1 MKISVWGLGSVGL
14 PLALTFA
21 LSGLDV
27 IGIDVNEKHVENI
40 KTANTHIYELF
51 EGKSTNDVLRDLVGK
66 KFFPTTD
73 FAKAKEANYHIVTV
87 GIPLTE
93 NYELNWYPLESA
105 LTNIGKILK
114 KGDLVLLRATV
125 VPGTT
130 TGKARLIL
138 ERESG
143 LKAGTD
149 FYLAYAP
156 ERIAEGKAYEEFRKM
171 PTLVGGINDKS
182 LEKAKE
188 VLSTILESY
197 FVEVSDPWVAE
208 MSKVLENASRDVY
221 IAVVNEMAKI
231 AILHGFRPLEVIDAA
246 NTHPRVR
253 LLRPGPG
260 VGGHCLPN
268 AFYYIK
274 PLFDKLSEESRVFA
288 SGRLVNDEMP
298 LFLAKYI
305 NKAST
310 NLGINKNEKVAILGL
325 AMKDFSYDD
334 RYSPAIFLI
343 EALRQLGWNNI
354 WAYDPMVPKRFDRH
368 LDDIDTVLNG
378 AKVIVITAL
387 QEHITAEKIEQYV
400 GDGMLVLDTKGILKP
415 ISNERLKVVVF

>member
-1 MKISVWGLGSVGL
+1 MKISIWGLGSVGL

-21 LSGLDV
+21 LNGVDV
-27 IGIDVNEKHVENI
+27 VGIDVNEKHVENI
-40 KTANTHIYELF
+40 KTANTHIYEPF

-73 FAKAKEANYHIVTV
+73 FIKAKEANYHIVTV

-93 NYELNWYPLESA
+93 NSELDWYPLESA

-114 KGDLVLLRATV
+114 EGDLVLLRATV

-138 ERESG
+138 EHESG

-156 ERIAEGKAYEEFRKM
+156 ERIAEGRAYEEFRKM
-171 PTLVGGINDKS
+171 PTLVGGINEKS

-188 VLSTILESY
+188 VLAAILESY

-221 IAVVNEMAKI
+221 IAVVNEMSKL

-246 NTHPRVR
+246 NTHPRVN
-253 LLRPGPG
+253 LLKPGPG

-274 PLFDKLSEESRVFA
+274 PLFDEFSEESRVFA
-288 SGRLVNDEMP
+288 AGRLVNDEMP

-305 NKAST
+305 NKAAT
-310 NLGINKNEKVAILGL
+310 DLGINKAEKVAVLGL

-343 EALRQLGWNNI
+343 EVLQQLGWTNI

-368 LDDIDTVLNG
+368 LDEIDTVLDG

-387 QEHITAEKIEQYV
+387 QEHITAEKIDQYI

-415 ISNERLKVVVF
+415 ISDEKLKVVVF